1 MAQQPN
7 HHNKSLDMILIF
19 VFLYVTKI
27 HMFIMENRAT
37 NDKYLYFIFIFIK
50 YIFPLTVNKEKP
62 KKENI
67 I

>member
-1 MAQQPN
+1 
-7 HHNKSLDMILIF
+7 MILIF
-19 VFLYVTKI
+19 LFSYVTKI

-37 NDKYLYFIFIFIK
+37 NDKYLYFICIFIK
-50 YIFPLTVNKEKP
+50 YIFPLTVNKQKL